1 MCVDTVPTFQMP
13 PIMLISSFCFVFF
26 EKIIKF
32 AKVIYRTQD
41 YIVGQEIEVSNRN
54 LKLKIYE

>member
-1 MCVDTVPTFQMP
+1 MCVDAVPTFQKLS
-13 PIMLISSFCFVFF
+13 IMLISYFYFVFL

-41 YIVGQEIEVSNRN
+41 YIVESRN
-54 LKLKIYE
+54 

>member
-13 PIMLISSFCFVFF
+13 PIMLISSFCFVFL

-41 YIVGQEIEVSNRN
+41 YIVGIKK
-54 LKLKIYE
+54 LKLATEI